1 MFSSQSDY
9 VYSKRFSQDIAKCY
23 LKGDPGAKG
32 ETGESGTA
40 SFKGDKGDTGA
51 SGTNGLSG
59 ARGNIAIV
67 DSVNGND
74 SNGTVGGLPFLTLE
88 GALSSIQTGQQ
99 IQVLPGTYTLSA
111 GITIPTGV
119 VLQGSPPCVLQ
130 YTATSNTTMI
140 TMGESCRLEDFTIV
154 LTSLSHYTLKG
165 ILFSGT
171 STSTS
176 QLANIHL
183 TVQNTSAS
191 STGTST
197 VTGIECNGTGGLL
210 SSSFA
215 WNAIQSSTLKILSN
229 GGGNKRGILIS
240 GSNVVSTR
248 DTNVYV
254 APPPITTSTGSY
266 VGIETNDSSN
276 TGAIQI
282 RSSSIGTSPP
292 NGFSYTASDI
302 LQTTPATI
310 TSPAYLASPGIQIG
324 PGTDLVSKT
333 AGSKGFSTFNYPTIL
348 FYGLKGTLHTGVN
361 GYLWV
366 GTQQVSNNNFP
377 DPGTPASY
385 FRVQQ
390 PSLLSGLSCKSNVAP
405 GTGYSTTILVRY
417 TPVLTGTITD
427 TVFTVV
433 LSGTTNEG
441 YFYNGSL
448 SLQAGDKVHV
458 YVSYTGGGSSNLTHD
473 LTIQLDLF

>member
-282 RSSSIGTSPP
+282 RTSSIGTIPP
-292 NGFSYTASDI
+292 SGSQSYTASDI
-302 LQTTPATI
+302 LQTTP
-310 TSPAYLASPGIQIG
+310 SP
-324 PGTDLVSKT
+324 
-333 AGSKGFSTFNYPTIL
+333 
-348 FYGLKGTLHTGVN
+348 
-361 GYLWV
+361 
-366 GTQQVSNNNFP
+366 
-377 DPGTPASY
+377 
-385 FRVQQ
+385 
-390 PSLLSGLSCKSNVAP
+390 LLP
-405 GTGYSTTILVRY
+405 I
-417 TPVLTGTITD
+417 
-427 TVFTVV
+427 
-433 LSGTTNEG
+433 
-441 YFYNGSL
+441 
-448 SLQAGDKVHV
+448 
-458 YVSYTGGGSSNLTHD
+458 
-473 LTIQLDLF
+473 